1 MALGQHINNKYM
13 FLLKTMAEL
22 ITAALEDQLVETLSF
37 EWENNLVC

>member
-13 FLLKTMAEL
+13 FLLYTMAEL